1 MRVAI
6 FENIMTPGGHE
17 VDFDRILVEELRA
30 LGHEVV
36 FYVPE
41 GFRFG
46 MEYHTEVRYL
56 SGEPVLYTHA
66 RGVKKLWISLQRT
79 RRRFSWY
86 RELYEAAGDGA
97 FDVLIIPTATYRYL
111 RALRWSVLRH
121 SPVPVVFLHHGI
133 TDKDADH
140 FFHALEGLSVYP
152 MIRPTVIT
160 FGDTIFGKRPK
171 NLHFIVPP
179 TYIPRDIDIAPHMP
193 GQADAPITIGFFGQF
208 RREKRLEDLI
218 DVYLSGHY
226 TRPTRLL
233 VQGSTMNEEDA
244 AEFEHIIAK
253 YKEKGSAFLHRGLI
267 GAEWQRAIAE
277 VDALLLPYSAER
289 YRYQCSAMLFTAIG
303 FQKPVLV
310 SDDMNPDVFARF
322 PIGITFPSGKQE
334 ALRTA
339 LETFINEYDQR
350 CSAWHRSLV
359 DAGQYYA
366 PARVAA
372 QIMDVIEGNDRNGTS
387 P

>member
-1 MRVAI
+1 
-6 FENIMTPGGHE
+6 
-17 VDFDRILVEELRA
+17 
-30 LGHEVV
+30 
-36 FYVPE
+36 
-41 GFRFG
+41 
-46 MEYHTEVRYL
+46 
-56 SGEPVLYTHA
+56 
-66 RGVKKLWISLQRT
+66 
-79 RRRFSWY
+79 
-86 RELYEAAGDGA
+86 
-97 FDVLIIPTATYRYL
+97 
-111 RALRWSVLRH
+111 
-121 SPVPVVFLHHGI
+121 
-133 TDKDADH
+133 
-140 FFHALEGLSVYP
+140 
-152 MIRPTVIT
+152 
-160 FGDTIFGKRPK
+160 
-171 NLHFIVPP
+171 
-179 TYIPRDIDIAPHMP
+179 
-193 GQADAPITIGFFGQF
+193 
-208 RREKRLEDLI
+208 
-218 DVYLSGHY
+218 
-226 TRPTRLL
+226 
-233 VQGSTMNEEDA
+233 MNEEDA

-253 YKEKGSAFLHRGLI
+253 YKEKGIAFLHRGLI

-372 QIMDVIEGNDRNGTS
+372 QIMDVIEGNDRSVCQCSTPRIINMTARRRS
-387 P
+387 RQ